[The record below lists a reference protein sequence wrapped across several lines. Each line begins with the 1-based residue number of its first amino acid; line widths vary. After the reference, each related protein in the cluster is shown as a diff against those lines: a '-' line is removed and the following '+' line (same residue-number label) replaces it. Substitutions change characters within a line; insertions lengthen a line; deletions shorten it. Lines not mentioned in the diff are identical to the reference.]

1 MTVKQFVMLLT
12 SQSILSTHRAISN
25 QSNSYRYAC
34 PIHHIIC
41 MDGKRISVQA
51 HGGVHARFENVPCDV
66 IGYSET
72 FGKELLACETN
83 CEDLNEYGSNTI
95 EEIEAYVESHGG
107 IDIEATVAAGVKKVI
122 SLLERTNKSRL

>member
-25 QSNSYRYAC
+25 QSESYKYAC
-34 PIHHIIC
+34 PIHPIIC
-41 MDGKRISVQA
+41 MDGTKLSVQA
-51 HGGVHARFENVPCDV
+51 HGGVHAKFKNVPCDI

-72 FGKELLACETN
+72 FGKDLLTCETN
-83 CEDLNEYGSNTI
+83 CKDLNEYGSNTI

-107 IDIEATVAAGVKKVI
+107 IDIDATVAAGVNTAI
-122 SLLERTNKSRL
+122 SLLERTNNSKF